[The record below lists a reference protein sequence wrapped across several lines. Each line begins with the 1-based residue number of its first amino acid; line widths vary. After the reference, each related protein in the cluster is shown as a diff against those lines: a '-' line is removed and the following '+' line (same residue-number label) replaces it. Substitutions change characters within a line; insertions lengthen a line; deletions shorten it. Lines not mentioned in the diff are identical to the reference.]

1 MYLDIGTKA
10 KNFTL
15 QNQDG
20 KEVSLSDFKDKKV
33 VLYFYPKDN
42 TSGCTREA
50 QGFKEHIDEFTKKNV
65 VVIGIS
71 KDSVKSHNNFACK
84 YELPFNIL
92 SDESTEII
100 DAYGA
105 WQLKKNYGRE
115 YMGIVRSTYII
126 DEKGNVAK
134 TYKVAKVD
142 GHVEQVLADLD
153 NI

>member
-1 MYLDIGTKA
+1 MYLDIGSKA
-10 KNFTL
+10 VDFTL

-20 KEVSLSDFKDKKV
+20 KEISLSDFRGKNV

-50 QGFKEHIDEFTKKNV
+50 QGFKEHIEDFKAKNTV
-65 VVIGIS
+65 VLGIS
-71 KDSVKSHNNFACK
+71 KDSIKSHNNFSCK

-92 SDESTEII
+92 SDESTDVIQS
-100 DAYGA
+100 YGV
-105 WQLKKNYGRE
+105 WQLKKNYGKE

-126 DEKGNVAK
+126 DKEGNVAK

-142 GHVEQVLADLD
+142 GHVEKVLADID
-153 NI
+153 DI

>member
-20 KEVSLSDFKDKKV
+20 KEVSLSDFKGKKI

-42 TSGCTREA
+42 TPGCTREA
-50 QGFKEHIDEFTKKNV
+50 QGFKEHIDEFTKKNA

-71 KDSVKSHNNFACK
+71 KDSVKSHNNFSCK

>member
-20 KEVSLSDFKDKKV
+20 KEVSLSDFKGKKV

>member
-1 MYLDIGTKA
+1 MYLDIGSKA
-10 KNFTL
+10 VDFTL

-20 KEVSLSDFKDKKV
+20 KEISLSDFRGKNV

-50 QGFKEHIDEFTKKNV
+50 QGFKEHIEDFKAKNTV
-65 VVIGIS
+65 VLGIS
-71 KDSVKSHNNFACK
+71 KDSVKSHNNFSCK

-92 SDESTEII
+92 SDESTDVIQS
-100 DAYGA
+100 YGV
-105 WQLKKNYGRE
+105 WQLKKNYGKE

-126 DEKGNVAK
+126 DKEGNVAK

-142 GHVEQVLADLD
+142 GHVEKVLADID
-153 NI
+153 DI